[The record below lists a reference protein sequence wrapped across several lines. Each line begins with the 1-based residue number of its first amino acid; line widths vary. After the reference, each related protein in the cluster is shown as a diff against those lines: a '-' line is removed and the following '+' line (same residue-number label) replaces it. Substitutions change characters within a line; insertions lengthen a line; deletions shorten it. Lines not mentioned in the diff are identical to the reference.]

1 MKRLFYGIG
10 FIIGVVI
17 IYCSLLAA
25 DSSSKTYPSDE
36 YIYDIVFSDKIN
48 VMAKELEEP
57 ARENGVTL
65 QIRTVSNRSF
75 GKVQV
80 EIVFVNPDEDIK
92 PGRQPSIFPG
102 YNIVHVIDAP
112 LEELHIGGVMIQTD
126 ETERIDSFCKALKE
140 KGIDHEL
147 VKTGDL
153 HYFFL
158 TVFQQFNIKFY
169 FVLLILSVLFITM
182 YYVYRLKE
190 IGILRLNGW
199 EAFRISFRILIPMLK
214 ETMIAGLATNALFVV
229 YILVMDWKFI
239 IEYLVIALIC
249 LCIVSVLYVIS
260 ALLASQFIS
269 GINSVRAVKNGRNSR
284 FIFYTLLFAKVLI
297 TCLFISEVDI
307 AKDHLL
313 DLYDISKQE
322 AMIMER
328 NLFRIDAS
336 LVSQVDAKLTDEALS
351 GFSDDEIYNF
361 GGTFRTFSYS
371 ELKER
376 AERQPVG
383 FNFDDILDNVMF
395 ISDNLIEELGIKDQ
409 QGNDLLDL
417 EISKGECCYL
427 VPEWMKADRDELLYC
442 FGLEDEGEIRYIKND
457 QIYRDLVWPNCYYYD
472 CIIIVYSLDK
482 KLWSESGG
490 DTFLTKEAADAFN
503 KKISELGLEHTV
515 EAVDPYIDIELIIAN
530 ERIFLWESILSFLI
544 LGIAYIIASVSVIQ
558 IYFEFKKK
566 EFGVYALCGKYPVKC
581 ICIFFGWNIFITGI
595 SVLLTDIC
603 YAGILL
609 LECLFFAI
617 IINRYMRRKAIFA
630 LKGE

>member
-10 FIIGVVI
+10 FIIGIVI

-36 YIYDIVFSDKIN
+36 CIYDIVFSDKIN

-57 ARENGVTL
+57 ARESGVTL

-75 GKVQV
+75 GKVHV
-80 EIVFVNPDEDIK
+80 EIVYVNPDKDIK

-102 YNIVHVIDAP
+102 YNIIHVTDAP
-112 LEELHIGGVMIQTD
+112 LEEVHIGGVMLQTD
-126 ETERIDSFCKALKE
+126 EKERIDSFCQALKE
-140 KGIDHEL
+140 KGLDHEL

-158 TVFQQFNIKFY
+158 TVFQQFHIKFY

-214 ETMIAGLATNALFVV
+214 ETLIAGLATNVLFVA

-297 TCLFISEVDI
+297 TCLFISEADI
-307 AKDHLL
+307 AKNHLL

-322 AMIMER
+322 ALIMER
-328 NLFRIDAS
+328 NLFR
-336 LVSQVDAKLTDEALS
+336 VDAHLSSQADVKLTDEALS
-351 GFSDDEIYNF
+351 GFLDDEIYNF
-361 GGTFRTFSYS
+361 GEAFRTFSFS
-371 ELKER
+371 ELKEG
-376 AERQPVG
+376 AERQLVD
-383 FNFDDILDNVMF
+383 FDGLWDNTIY
-395 ISDNLIEELGIKDQ
+395 ISDNLIEELGIKDP
-409 QGNDLLDL
+409 QGNVLSNL
-417 EISKGECCYL
+417 ELSEEEYCYL
-427 VPEWMKADRDELLYC
+427 VPEWMKADGDELLSC
-442 FGLEDEGEIRYIKND
+442 LGLEDESKIRYIEND
-457 QIYRDLVWPNCYYYD
+457 QIYRNLVWPDSYYYD
-472 CIIIVYSLDK
+472 CVIIVYPLDK
-482 KLWSESGG
+482 TLFAQSGV
-490 DTFLTKEAADAFN
+490 
-503 KKISELGLEHTV
+503 ISYKRLLHT
-515 EAVDPYIDIELIIAN
+515 ILI
-530 ERIFLWESILSFLI
+530 
-544 LGIAYIIASVSVIQ
+544 
-558 IYFEFKKK
+558 
-566 EFGVYALCGKYPVKC
+566 
-581 ICIFFGWNIFITGI
+581 
-595 SVLLTDIC
+595 
-603 YAGILL
+603 
-609 LECLFFAI
+609 
-617 IINRYMRRKAIFA
+617 
-630 LKGE
+630 

>member
-10 FIIGVVI
+10 FIVGVVI

-36 YIYDIVFSDKIN
+36 YIYDIIFSDKIN

-57 ARENGVTL
+57 ARESGVTL

-75 GKVQV
+75 GKVHV
-80 EIVFVNPDEDIK
+80 ETVFVNPDEDIK
-92 PGRQPSIFPG
+92 PGRQASIFPG
-102 YNIVHVIDAP
+102 YNIVHIIDAP

-126 ETERIDSFCKALKE
+126 EAERIDSFCKALKE

-147 VKTGDL
+147 VKIGDL

-214 ETMIAGLATNALFVV
+214 ETLIAVLVANVLFVV

-239 IEYLVIALIC
+239 IEYLVIAFIC
-249 LCIVSVLYVIS
+249 LCIVSILYVIS
-260 ALLASQFIS
+260 ALLAAQFIS

-297 TCLFISEVDI
+297 TCLFISEADT
-307 AKDHLL
+307 AKKHLL

-322 AMIMER
+322 ALIMER
-328 NLFRIDAS
+328 NLFRIDVS
-336 LVSQVDAKLTDEALS
+336 LSSQTDVKLADKALS
-351 GFSDDEIYNF
+351 GCSDDEIYNY
-361 GGTFRTFSYS
+361 GGALRNFYYS
-371 ELKER
+371 ELKKE
-376 AERQPVG
+376 AERQTV
-383 FNFDDILDNVMF
+383 DLDGISDNTIY
-395 ISDNLIEELGIKDQ
+395 ISDNLIEELGIKDP
-409 QGNDLLDL
+409 QGNVLSNLS
-417 EISKGECCYL
+417 ISKGECCYL

-442 FGLEDEGEIRYIKND
+442 FGLEDESKIRYIKND
-457 QIYRDLVWPNCYYYD
+457 QIYRDLVWPDCYYYD
-472 CIIIVYSLDK
+472 CIVIVYSLDK

-503 KKISELGLEHTV
+503 GKISELGLEHAV
-515 EAVDPYIDIELIIAN
+515 KAVDPYIDIELSIAN
-530 ERIFLWESILSFLI
+530 KRIFLWESILSFLI
-544 LGIAYIIASVSVIQ
+544 LGISYIIASISVIQ

-581 ICIFFGWNIFITGI
+581 ICIFFGWNFLITGI

>member
-10 FIIGVVI
+10 FIVGVVI
-17 IYCSLLAA
+17 IYCCLLAA

-36 YIYDIVFSDKIN
+36 YIYDIVFWDKIN

-57 ARENGVTL
+57 ARESGVTL

-75 GKVQV
+75 GKVHL

-102 YNIVHVIDAP
+102 YNIVHIVDAP

-126 ETERIDSFCKALKE
+126 EAERIDSFCKALKE

-147 VKTGDL
+147 VKVGDL

-169 FVLLILSVLFITM
+169 FVLLILAVLFITM

-214 ETMIAGLATNALFVV
+214 ETLIAGLATNAFFVA

-297 TCLFISEVDI
+297 TCLFISEADT
-307 AKDHLL
+307 AKNHLL

-322 AMIMER
+322 ALIMER
-328 NLFRIDAS
+328 NLFRVDVS
-336 LVSQVDAKLTDEALS
+336 LSSQADVKQADEALS
-351 GFSDDEIYNF
+351 ECSDNEIYNY
-361 GGTFRTFSYS
+361 GGALRNFYYS
-371 ELKER
+371 ELKKET
-376 AERQPVG
+376 ERQTV
-383 FNFDDILDNVMF
+383 DLDG
-395 ISDNLIEELGIKDQ
+395 ISVNTIYISSNLIEELGIKDP
-409 QGNDLLDL
+409 QGNVLSNLN
-417 EISKGECCYL
+417 ISKGKCCYL

-442 FGLEDEGEIRYIKND
+442 FGLEDESEIRYIKND
-457 QIYRDLVWPNCYYYD
+457 QIYRDLVWPDCYYYD

-490 DTFLTKEAADAFN
+490 DTFLTKEAADTFN
-503 KKISELGLEHTV
+503 KKVSKLGLEHIV
-515 EAVDPYIDIELIIAN
+515 KAVDPYIDIELSIAN
-530 ERIFLWESILSFLI
+530 KRIFLWESILSFLI

-581 ICIFFGWNIFITGI
+581 ICIFFGWNIFITGV

-617 IINRYMRRKAIFA
+617 MINRYMRRKAIFA